1 MNHDKMIEVLMNV
14 EIDSRDIL
22 ITANLHWK
30 QTARVRSI
38 VLCDETI
45 FMHKLHILTTYIKLV
60 LALPKFKWKETI
72 FTCEVIYV
80 NTNKE
85 SLK

>member
-30 QTARVRSI
+30 QTARVRSDDQLLESNHI
-38 VLCDETI
+38 MKSIIQNCVLFHLLFNVYSKVVVSKGLETT
-45 FMHKLHILTTYIKLV
+45 KG
-60 LALPKFKWKETI
+60 A
-72 FTCEVIYV
+72 
-80 NTNKE
+80 
-85 SLK
+85 